1 MNMPFIRT
9 TTNVNVTK
17 QAAEEIKAAYGK
29 NIELISGK
37 AECYLML
44 SISGNV
50 DMAYQGDMATPM
62 AMVEVQLL
70 GKADPTELD
79 NFTSAASRDLNKIL
93 GIPESR
99 IYVNY
104 LEYERWGV
112 SGHNV

>member
-1 MNMPFIRT
+1 MPFIRT

-17 QAAEEIKAAYGK
+17 QAAEQIKAAYGK

-50 DMAYQGDMATPM
+50 D
-62 AMVEVQLL
+62 
-70 GKADPTELD
+70 
-79 NFTSAASRDLNKIL
+79 KIL

-112 SGHNV
+112 DGHNV